1 MTVTFMSTTRKIAH
15 NTIVQIVGKIISTA
29 LGLTALGMMTRYLG
43 TEQFGWYITTI
54 SFLGFIG
61 ILIDFGLIPVTA
73 QMMSEPAHDKKELFK
88 NLISFRFF
96 TALFFLAL
104 TPAVAFLFP
113 YPLAVKQAI
122 CFTTVAFLSVAMN
135 QVFLGFYQTKLKMHI
150 QVIGENVGRIILVAG
165 LWLLMARGA
174 SFLLLMTI
182 VVLNSVAYTAVL
194 WISAKKNT
202 PVGFGFNWKIWQAI
216 MIKMWPIAISIIFNV
231 IYLKGDIIIL
241 SLFKTQTE
249 VGIYGAAYRVIDIL
263 AQTAMMLMG
272 VMLPLLAYAW
282 SRQLKPEFKKY
293 YQQAFDA
300 MMLLALPIM
309 VGTIILADK
318 IMYIV
323 GGEDFVDSSRPLQIL
338 AIAVFGVYLG
348 AVFGHAAV
356 AINKQKQTMWIYISN
371 AIITLIGYLIFIPKF
386 GMYGAA
392 WMTVFSELYAGLLLW
407 ATIKH
412 YSKEK
417 LQLKT
422 FAKIILASVVMGI
435 VLLLLINL
443 NVFILV
449 ILGMLIYGATIILTK
464 GISRETIKEIIATK
478 KV

>member
-1 MTVTFMSTTRKIAH
+1 
-15 NTIVQIVGKIISTA
+15 
-29 LGLTALGMMTRYLG
+29 
-43 TEQFGWYITTI
+43 
-54 SFLGFIG
+54 
-61 ILIDFGLIPVTA
+61 
-73 QMMSEPAHDKKELFK
+73 
-88 NLISFRFF
+88 
-96 TALFFLAL
+96 
-104 TPAVAFLFP
+104 
-113 YPLAVKQAI
+113 
-122 CFTTVAFLSVAMN
+122 
-135 QVFLGFYQTKLKMHI
+135 
-150 QVIGENVGRIILVAG
+150 
-165 LWLLMARGA
+165 
-174 SFLLLMTI
+174 
-182 VVLNSVAYTAVL
+182 
-194 WISAKKNT
+194 
-202 PVGFGFNWKIWQAI
+202 
-216 MIKMWPIAISIIFNV
+216 
-231 IYLKGDIIIL
+231 
-241 SLFKTQTE
+241 
-249 VGIYGAAYRVIDIL
+249 
-263 AQTAMMLMG
+263 
-272 VMLPLLAYAW
+272 LPLLAYAW